1 MTEYN
6 KPYKHQDFANMITK
20 KERLILE
27 RNAELFPDGPSNIA
41 LQLYDTYESVKNKT
55 VSNRC
60 IITYTVS

>member
-1 MTEYN
+1 
-6 KPYKHQDFANMITK
+6 MITK

-60 IITYTVS
+60 ITTYTVS